1 MTGISTG
8 VEKKPLLEYRQE
20 VSCLV
25 CVHEFC
31 WWKISLVWEGNVFS
45 LNISSFHVEPER
57 RVSVCRHI
65 HMGFDKPAQMG
76 RGPRL
81 PSGARVE

>member
-1 MTGISTG
+1 M
-8 VEKKPLLEYRQE
+8 
-20 VSCLV
+20 
-25 CVHEFC
+25 
-31 WWKISLVWEGNVFS
+31 FS